1 MTYDSSSTRADAPPA
16 STPEE
21 AFRQGIDLLL
31 AKRFDAWIDLWA
43 EDGVMEFP
51 FAPPGAPCRLEGKAA
66 VSAYMT
72 AYPDH
77 IDLTAIPY
85 VEVHRTG
92 DPDVVVV
99 EMRSEGRA
107 VATGHPFEMSYVA
120 VVTVEEGL
128 ITHYRDYWNPLT
140 ALEIAGGA
148 DAPFVGAAR

>member
-1 MTYDSSSTRADAPPA
+1 MPHGRNTSTEGAT
-16 STPEE
+16 TPE
-21 AFRQGIDLLL
+21 AVFRHGIDLLL
-31 AKRFDAWIDLWA
+31 AKRFDAWVDLWA

-51 FAPPGAPCRLEGKAA
+51 FAPPGAPRRLAGKAA
-66 VSAYMT
+66 VSSYMS

-85 VEVHRTG
+85 VEVHRTD

-107 VATGHPFEMSYVA
+107 VATGQPFEMSYVA
-120 VVTVEEGL
+120 VVTVKEGL

-140 ALEIAGGA
+140 ALEIAGGT
-148 DAPFVGAAR
+148 DAPFAGAGQ